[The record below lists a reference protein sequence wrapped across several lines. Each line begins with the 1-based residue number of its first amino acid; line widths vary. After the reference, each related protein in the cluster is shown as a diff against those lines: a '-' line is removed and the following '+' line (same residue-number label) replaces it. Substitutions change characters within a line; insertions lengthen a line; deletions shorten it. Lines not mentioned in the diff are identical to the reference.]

1 MRAPA
6 AAVRLQRPDRA
17 EQQLIRDWHRRLVLV
32 GLLVYRRQAPAEVC
46 RVLGELL
53 EKDHVS
59 VDPFS
64 MWENFLEHSC
74 RILIKDVFVLY
85 VKIYTGAAAPR
96 YLSLYIYIY

>member
-32 GLLVYRRQAPAEVC
+32 GLLVCRREARAEVC
-46 RVLGELL
+46 RVLGEFL

-85 VKIYTGAAAPR
+85 VKIDTGAAAPR